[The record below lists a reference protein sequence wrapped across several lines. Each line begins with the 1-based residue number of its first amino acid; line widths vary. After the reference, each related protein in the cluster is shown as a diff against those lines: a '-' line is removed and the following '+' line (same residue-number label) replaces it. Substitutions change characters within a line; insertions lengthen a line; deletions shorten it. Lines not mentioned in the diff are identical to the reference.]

1 MKRTR
6 CIALAAAL
14 VALPLAGLAQ
24 EAPLTPAIHAIAR
37 DVAQRFY
44 ERGLAAEREHRALE
58 AEGLYARAI
67 EADAGHLA
75 AHLGY
80 ARALDARGHR
90 ADALQCLAR
99 APRRSWTVDRD
110 AMEYA
115 RTLNAL
121 GALDEALAALREH
134 ADSVEATR
142 LLVET
147 ASQAGRF
154 PEALAAARRIAEIPA
169 ASEAEARQARVL
181 VRALTRLVAEA
192 DAVRAPHTATA
203 FRRVLSME

>member
-14 VALPLAGLAQ
+14 VALPAAGVSQ
-24 EAPLTPAIHAIAR
+24 EAPAAPEINAMAR
-37 DVAQRFY
+37 DVARGLY
-44 ERGLAAEREHRALE
+44 ERGLQAEREHRALE
-58 AEGLYARAI
+58 AEGLYARALA
-67 EADAGHLA
+67 ADAGNLA

-99 APRRSWTVDRD
+99 APRRAWSADRD
-110 AMEYA
+110 AMAYA
-115 RTLNAL
+115 RTLDAL

-147 ASQAGRF
+147 ASRAGRF
-154 PEALAAARRIAEIPA
+154 PEALAAARRIAEIPSV
-169 ASEAEARQARVL
+169 SEAEARQARVL
-181 VRALTRLVAEA
+181 VRALTRLVADA

-203 FRRVLSME
+203 FRRVLSLE

>member
-6 CIALAAAL
+6 CIALVTAL
-14 VALPLAGLAQ
+14 VALPLTGLSQ
-24 EAPLTPAIHAIAR
+24 EAPITPEIHAIAR

-44 ERGLAAEREHRALE
+44 ERGLSAERERRMLE
-58 AEGLYARAI
+58 AEGLYARALD
-67 EADAGHLA
+67 ADAGNLA

-99 APRRSWTVDRD
+99 APRRAWSVDRD

-115 RTLNAL
+115 RTLVAL

-134 ADSVEATR
+134 GDSVEATR

-147 ASQAGRF
+147 ASQGGRF
-154 PEALAAARRIAEIPA
+154 PEALAAARRLAEIPS
-169 ASEAEARQARVL
+169 ASDAEARQARVL

-192 DAVRAPHTATA
+192 DAVRAPHTSTA